1 MNNDVTPEEEEAWDA
16 LERKMVDDVMRKAV
30 ESAYEFTKETGHEL
44 GIFTLRK
51 AYEMGFI
58 RGYNARGKK

>member
-1 MNNDVTPEEEEAWDA
+1 MNITPEEEEAWSA
-16 LERKMVDDVMRKAV
+16 LERKMVDDTLRKAV
-30 ESAYEFTKETGHEL
+30 EAAYEFTKEAGQDL

-58 RGYNARGKK
+58 RGYNARGNK

>member
-1 MNNDVTPEEEEAWDA
+1 MDNNATPEEEEAWDA

-30 ESAYEFTKETGHEL
+30 EAAYEFTQETGHEL

>member
-1 MNNDVTPEEEEAWDA
+1 MNVTPEEEEAWAA
-16 LERKMVDDVMRKAV
+16 LERKMVDDTLRKAV
-30 ESAYEFTKETGHEL
+30 EAAYEFTKEAGQDL

-58 RGYNARGKK
+58 RGYNARGKE

>member
-1 MNNDVTPEEEEAWDA
+1 MDNNVTPEEEEAWNA
-16 LERKMVDDVMRKAV
+16 IEQKMVDDVMRKAV
-30 ESAYEFTKETGHEL
+30 EAAYVFTKETGHEL

-58 RGYNARGKK
+58 RGYNARGKE

>member
-1 MNNDVTPEEEEAWDA
+1 MQNDVTPEEEEAWKR
-16 LERKMVDDVMRKAV
+16 LEQKMVDDAMQQAIVA
-30 ESAYEFTKETGHEL
+30 AYEFTHEFKNDL